1 MSRLPPQPVP
11 LGAPEQTLPPCKY
24 RPLAPGVWPWFIV
37 YCVAMALMY
46 LFVAGIGLVF
56 FFVDPGAMEM
66 EPLEAMA
73 LGVIYSGLG
82 LSLCVVFAVAPF
94 LPRRKW
100 VWIYDLVVIC
110 LGMTSCCT
118 LPACVALLIFWIRPE
133 TRHFFRWL

>member
-11 LGAPEQTLPPCKY
+11 LGAPEQTLPTCKY

-37 YCVAMALMY
+37 YCVVMALMY
-46 LFVAGIGLVF
+46 LCVAGIGSVF
-56 FFVDPGAMEM
+56 FFVDPGELEM
-66 EPLEAMA
+66 EPFEAVA
-73 LGVIYSGLG
+73 AGVIYSGLG
-82 LSLCVVFAVAPF
+82 VSLLAVFAVAPF

-110 LGMTSCCT
+110 VGMTSCCT

-133 TRHFFRWL
+133 TRQFFGWS

>member
-1 MSRLPPQPVP
+1 MTRLPPQPP
-11 LGAPEQTLPPCKY
+11 YHGAQEQTLPPCKY

-37 YCVAMALMY
+37 YCVVMAVMY
-46 LFVAGIGLVF
+46 LVVAGVGSA
-56 FFVDPGAMEM
+56 FFVFDPGELEM
-66 EPLEAMA
+66 EPFEAMA

-82 LSLCVVFAVAPF
+82 LSLFVIFAVAPF

-133 TRHFFRWL
+133 TRNFFGWS